1 MSRKQGQRGTF
12 ELLGLHKYRKNGNF
26 VEKEVVFRI
35 ILANSMTKEEA
46 LGAMTELAATL
57 TEDEKG
63 KLLSCMRMRCLDKNE
78 VIYKEGEIPQEL
90 FCLIQGK
97 VKIYID
103 GIGGRCQIVRVFDE
117 VEYFGYR
124 AAFSG
129 ERFVTSAA
137 AFEPSILVCFPLDA
151 IRSLLEKNPSLSWFF
166 IRKLAIALGKS
177 DERLVNM
184 TQKHVCARIADSLLY
199 LRDHYG
205 MEEDGCTLRI
215 KLSREDMASL
225 SNMTTNNAIRTLS
238 LLARDKVVA
247 INGRNIKLLDEKELE
262 RISRMG

>member
-1 MSRKQGQRGTF
+1 
-12 ELLGLHKYRKNGNF
+12 
-26 VEKEVVFRI
+26 
-35 ILANSMTKEEA
+35 
-46 LGAMTELAATL
+46 MTELVATL
-57 TEDEKG
+57 SEEEKA
-63 KLLSCMRMRCLDKNE
+63 KVLSSMRARHLDKNE
-78 VIYKEGEIPQEL
+78 VIYKDGEIPQDL
-90 FCLIQGK
+90 FCLIKGK

-129 ERFVTSAA
+129 EKFVTSAA
-137 AFEPSILVCFPLDA
+137 AFEPSFLVCIPLDV
-151 IRSLLEKNPSLSWFF
+151 IRSLLTNNARLSWFF

-177 DERLVNM
+177 DERTVNL
-184 TQKHVCARIADSLLY
+184 TQKHICARLADSLLY

-205 MEEDGCTLRI
+205 VEADGCTLRI

-238 LLARDKVVA
+238 LLAKDKVVA
-247 INGRNIKLLDEKELE
+247 IDGRTIKILDEKELE